1 MQKACEII
9 AIGAILLSA
18 SQFASAQTSPDHT
31 PPPQTPPAADKSS
44 ALRDQVRDALQQA
57 GFKNIRIITESFVVR
72 AIDQNGDPVVM
83 VIRPDSLRSVRA
95 QTGED
100 ADEANADEPG
110 RPDPWADFSENDEE
124 QATAPTPRGGH
135 IGKSSKMT
143 DRSPAAES
151 DQQAQAGQNPG
162 NGEAGNTANNTAKSA
177 KMTDRQEN
185 SGAAEQLEAA
195 QVPSQS
201 AKMRDGSKS
210 QGATNE
216 TIAGRSNGTMT
227 QMKES
232 AQGALELTAAQ
243 RAEIWQRLG
252 KQQGTNAPPG
262 FQPTVGATVPATMQ
276 LKTLPSS
283 VLSRVPQ
290 IQSYNYAML
299 QSQLL
304 IVDPATK
311 KIVSIIT
318 E

>member
-9 AIGAILLSA
+9 AIGAIVLSA
-18 SQFASAQTSPDHT
+18 SQFASAQTSLPDQS
-31 PPPQTPPAADKSS
+31 PQTAGKP
-44 ALRDQVRDALQQA
+44 ALRDQVKDALQQA
-57 GFKNIRIITESFVVR
+57 GFKNIRIISESFLVR

-83 VIRPDSLRSVRA
+83 VIRPDSLRTMRA
-95 QTGED
+95 PASGD
-100 ADEANADEPG
+100 KDEANADEPG
-110 RPDPWADFSENDEE
+110 RPDPWSDFSENDEE
-124 QATAPTPRGGH
+124 QATAPTPRSGH

-143 DRSPAAES
+143 DRPPAVEG
-151 DQQAQAGQNPG
+151 DQQAQAGQDPG
-162 NGEAGNTANNTAKSA
+162 NGEANDAANNTANDNTAKSA
-177 KMTDRQEN
+177 KMTDRQKN
-185 SGAAEQLEAA
+185 SGAAEQSEANQA
-195 QVPSQS
+195 PSQS
-201 AKMRDGSKS
+201 AKMRDGSSSLRADNK
-210 QGATNE
+210 

-227 QMKES
+227 EMKES
-232 AQGALELTAAQ
+232 EQGALNLTAAQ

-283 VLSRVPQ
+283 VLSQVPQ
-290 IQSYNYAML
+290 IQSYHYAML

-304 IVDPATK
+304 IVDPTTK